1 MTNLLDDWRLFYFFP
16 NLDIYW
22 FQLVHGGDLL
32 RSLAMFEYSGFFF
45 FGVLSEQKEQFED
58 GKLVGVY
65 FYTIA
70 FHISD
75 NANKYLVR
83 RII

>member
-32 RSLAMFEYSGFFF
+32 RFLDMFEYSGFF

-58 GKLVGVY
+58 GKLVGV
-65 FYTIA
+65 
-70 FHISD
+70 
-75 NANKYLVR
+75 
-83 RII
+83 

>member
-1 MTNLLDDWRLFYFFP
+1 MVE
-16 NLDIYW
+16 ICC
-22 FQLVHGGDLL
+22 V
-32 RSLAMFEYSGFFF
+32 SLPCLNILGFFF

>member
-1 MTNLLDDWRLFYFFP
+1 MVE
-16 NLDIYW
+16 ICC
-22 FQLVHGGDLL
+22 V
-32 RSLAMFEYSGFFF
+32 SLPCLNILGFF